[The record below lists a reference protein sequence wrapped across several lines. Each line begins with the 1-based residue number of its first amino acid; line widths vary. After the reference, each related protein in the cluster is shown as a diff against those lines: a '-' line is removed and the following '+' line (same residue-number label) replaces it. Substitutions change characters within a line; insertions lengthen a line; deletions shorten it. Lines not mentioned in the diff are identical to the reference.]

1 MKRILAL
8 VFFVA
13 ALAVTGS
20 AQFKFGAQAGLLTG
34 GGGSFGVGAK
44 GHYTINEDFAGQGS
58 FTYYFEDFTAWSL
71 DLDVH
76 YSGFDIG
83 DVESFSL
90 TPFAGLNI
98 YSVSVDTGFGNF
110 GASSTNLNLGVNG
123 TMPLSGNLSFFVEPK
138 IIIGGGSGFAIAAG
152 VYF

>member
-1 MKRILAL
+1 MKNLITFLFFMILIS
-8 VFFVA
+8 
-13 ALAVTGS
+13 TS
-20 AQFKFGAQAGLLTG
+20 AFSQFKVGAGAGLIFD
-34 GGGSFGVGAK
+34 GSLFGVGGK

-58 FTYYFEDFTAWSL
+58 FTYYFEDFTVWTL

-83 DVESFSL
+83 DLESFRL

-98 YSVSVDTGFGNF
+98 FRASILGFGATDTGI
-110 GASSTNLNLGVNG
+110 NLGLNG
-123 TMPLSGNLSFFVEPK
+123 TMPLTDSMDLYVEPK
-138 IIIGGGSGFAIAAG
+138 FMIGGGSSLAISAG